1 MKITQGLVSSVKKKW
16 ELVYDCLNEKGRRLW
31 CAAEAL
37 SYGHGGIK
45 LLHQATK
52 ISRPTIIKGI
62 KEVQGTVLRPTK
74 GIRKTGAG
82 RKTVAK
88 HRPEITEALTELI
101 EPTTRG
107 DPETPLRWTC
117 KSTRNLAKELSE
129 NGLSIGYRTV
139 ATVLHELGYSL
150 QANRKTLEGS
160 SHEDRNAQFEY
171 LNRSVQE
178 YQQKHQPTIS
188 VDGKKKENIG
198 NYKNNG
204 REWSHKGEPI
214 KVKGHDFID
223 KKLGKVTPYGVYDIG
238 KNEGWVSVGVS
249 ADTAEFSVN
258 TIRTWWLTMGL
269 QRYPQANE
277 LVITADCGGSNG
289 YRVRLWKYE
298 LQRFA
303 NETGLKIH
311 VRHFPPGTSK
321 WNKIEHRLF
330 SYISINWRGKPLIS
344 REAVVNLIASTKTS
358 TALTVK
364 AVLDE
369 NEYEKGKEV
378 SDDDFAAI
386 MIRGEDFHPEW
397 NYTISPQLQEKK

>member
-1 MKITQGLVSSVKKKW
+1 MKVTQELVSSVKRKW
-16 ELVYDCLNEKGRRLW
+16 ELINDCLNEKGRRLW

-45 LLHQATK
+45 LLHQATE

-62 KEVQGTVLRPTK
+62 KEVQGTAGSLLK
-74 GIRKTGAG
+74 GIRKTGGG
-82 RKTVAK
+82 RKTIK
-88 HRPEITEALTELI
+88 KSRPEITKALTELI

-107 DPETPLRWTC
+107 DPETSLKWTC
-117 KSTRNLAKELSE
+117 KSTRNLTKELLK
-129 NGLSIGYRTV
+129 NGLTVGYRTV

-150 QANRKTLEGS
+150 QSNRKTLEGS
-160 SHEDRNAQFEY
+160 SHVDRNAQFEY
-171 LNRSVQE
+171 LSKCVKE
-178 YQQKHQPTIS
+178 YQQKNQPTFS

-204 REWSHKGEPI
+204 REWSKKGEPI

-238 KNEGWVSVGVS
+238 KNEGWVSVGIS

-258 TIRTWWLTMGL
+258 TIRTWWFTMGS
-269 QRYPQANE
+269 QRYPQASE
-277 LVITADCGGSNG
+277 IVITADCGGSNG
-289 YRVRLWKYE
+289 YKVRLWKYE

-303 NETGLKIH
+303 NETDLRIH

-330 SYISINWRGKPLIS
+330 SYISMNWRGKPLLS
-344 REAVVNLIASTKTS
+344 RELVINLIASTTTS
-358 TALTVK
+358 T
-364 AVLDE
+364 
-369 NEYEKGKEV
+369 
-378 SDDDFAAI
+378 
-386 MIRGEDFHPEW
+386 
-397 NYTISPQLQEKK
+397 